1 MTTKNQNGRLE
12 GLVAVVTGGASG
24 FGEAIVRAYANEGAK
39 VVVADLN
46 VEEGNRVA
54 ADVSGQGHDVIA
66 TRVDVS
72 SSADMKALVETT
84 LVKYG
89 RIDVMVNNAGMSHPN
104 RPMLEVTEAFF
115 DRLYQVNVK
124 SIYLS
129 AIHCVPVF
137 RQQQSGCF
145 INIGSTAAVRPRPGL
160 SWYNGSK
167 GAVGLLT
174 KSMAVELAPD
184 QIRANAINP
193 AIADTPLLT
202 TFMGTEDTPENRK
215 KFLSTIPLGRL
226 CQPQDVA
233 NAAVFFA
240 DPASHFV
247 TGVCME
253 VDGGRCI

>member
-1 MTTKNQNGRLE
+1 MSDSRLQ
-12 GLVAVVTGGASG
+12 GLVAVVTGAASG
-24 FGEAIVRAYANEGAK
+24 FGECICQEYAKLGAK
-39 VVVADLN
+39 IVVADLDEAKAN
-46 VEEGNRVA
+46 VVA
-54 ADVSGQGHDVIA
+54 NDLLARGHEAVA
-66 TRVDVS
+66 SPVDVAD
-72 SSADMKALVETT
+72 SAAMKALVEAA
-84 LVKYG
+84 VKKFG
-89 RIDVMVNNAGMSHPN
+89 GINVWVNNAGMSHLN
-104 RPMLEVTEAFF
+104 RPMLEVDEAFF

-137 RQQQSGCF
+137 RKQGGGCF

-167 GAVGLLT
+167 GAVTLLT
-174 KSMAVELAPD
+174 KSLAVELAPD
-184 QIRANAINP
+184 NIRANAINP

-202 TFMGTEDTPENRK
+202 TFMGREDTPENRK
-215 KFLSTIPLGRL
+215 QFLSSIPLGRL
-226 CQPQDVA
+226 CLPRDVA

-240 DPASHFV
+240 DPASDFV